1 MKKTILQK
9 FPVEKAT
16 LGNNVINISH
26 FDEPYYFHDLG
37 LKHTSFCESA
47 ICFIDGEQGLL
58 LLRGYPIEQL
68 AKHHDFET
76 VIYLLLNGEL
86 PSKKEKSDFI
96 KKLCT
101 FRHIPD
107 YTYEIIKN
115 IPKDTH
121 PMGMLLT
128 LIASLS
134 GQHDDTMQYYETA
147 VKIIAQMPTLVALC
161 QRHQDGLKPIKPNQN
176 LSYAANYLYMVT
188 GKIPD
193 KLAEEV
199 FDTLF
204 ILHSE
209 HEQNA
214 STCTMRV
221 TSSTGTNAYASIAS
235 AITAL
240 WGPLHGGANEACMD
254 MLEEIQTSDKIPEY
268 IEKAKSKTDPFRLM
282 GFGHRVYK
290 NRDPRSSIMKELCDK
305 VLSKKND
312 HPLFK
317 LAKDLE
323 RHALSD
329 PYFIS
334 HKLYANCDY
343 YSGIVQRAFNIH
355 NDCFTLIFTLART
368 SGWMSHWLELKTTQA
383 TPIIRPR
390 QRYIGAKIRNV
401 CEEKQS
407 SKHD

>member
-1 MKKTILQK
+1 MNLEK

-16 LGNNVINISH
+16 LGNDVININQ

-47 ICFIDGEQGLL
+47 ICYIDGEQGLL

-86 PSKKEKSDFI
+86 PSKEEKSEFVEQI
-96 KKLCT
+96 QKS
-101 FRHIPD
+101 HNIPEHA
-107 YTYEIIKN
+107 YAIIKSL
-115 IPKDTH
+115 PQDTH

-134 GQHDDTMQYYETA
+134 GQHEETNEHYQTA
-147 VKIIAQMPTLVALC
+147 IKIIAQMPTLVAMC
-161 QRHQDGLKPIKPNQN
+161 QRHHDGLSPIKPKRN
-176 LSYAANYLYMVT
+176 LSYAANYLYMLT
-188 GKIPD
+188 GEIPD

-199 FDTLF
+199 FDALF

-221 TSSTGTNAYASIAS
+221 TSSTGTNAYAGIAS

-240 WGPLHGGANEACMD
+240 WGPLHGGANEACMN
-254 MLEEIQTSDKIPEY
+254 MLEEIKTSDRIPEY
-268 IEKAKSKTDPFRLM
+268 IQRAKSKTDPFRLM

-290 NRDPRSSIMKELCDK
+290 NKDPRSSIMKALCDK

-329 PYFIS
+329 PYFVS

-355 NDCFTLIFTLART
+355 NNCFTLIFSLART
-368 SGWMSHWLELKTTQA
+368 SGWMSHWYELKTTQA

-390 QRYIGAKIRNV
+390 QRYIGANMRNIN
-401 CEEKQS
+401 EHS
-407 SKHD
+407 